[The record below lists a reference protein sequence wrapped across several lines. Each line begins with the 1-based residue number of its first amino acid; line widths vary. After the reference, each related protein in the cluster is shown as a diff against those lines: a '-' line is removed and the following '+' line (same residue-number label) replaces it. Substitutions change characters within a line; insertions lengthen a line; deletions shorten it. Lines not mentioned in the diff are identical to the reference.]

1 MKAFIP
7 QGSFMSAG
15 TTSINRVVLQVS
27 KATGVRPDQIMGRA
41 RTKHV
46 VRARFA
52 AMAIARD
59 YLGLSYPAI
68 GRAFDRD
75 HTSIINAMR
84 KVDATATDADFD
96 DMEEIARRAGL
107 VENDT

>member
-1 MKAFIP
+1 MTEFSP

-15 TTSINRVVLQVS
+15 TAQINRIVLQVS
-27 KATGVRPDQIMGRA
+27 KATGVKPNEIMGQS
-41 RTKHV
+41 RTRHV

-52 AMAIARD
+52 AMVITRD

-68 GRAFDRD
+68 GRAFNRD
-75 HTSIINAMR
+75 HTSVINAMR
-84 KVDATATDADFD
+84 KVDALVADADLY

-107 VENDT
+107 VEGE